1 MSEGTTRLR
10 DHYRLTGLTDV
21 AVSPDG
27 ERIAYVTSEFDAE
40 ANERL
45 SSLFVVPADGS
56 EDPYRLTRAS
66 TASSPR
72 WAPDGDQLAFLAARD
87 EDSALRAG
95 KADPD
100 EEPEEDDDPGT
111 QLWAFDLARGGDARQ
126 LTTFEE
132 GVREFDWGPDG
143 ERVVVSARD
152 PTEDQQEYL
161 EQREEDGPIEVDRL
175 QHKYD
180 GKGWLDDVTSYLF
193 VVDVDSRERTRLDEA
208 YGAGAREPATGLS
221 PAWSPDGERIA
232 FLSVRD
238 DRPDNTTYSDLYT
251 IRPDGTGLE
260 KVTDSELSAGGGK
273 WGPNSRYLAFPASD
287 KDNAYDPTALH
298 VADTQTGAVQSVS
311 GSLDRP
317 LGRGGAFDWTDDET
331 LLGLIGDEGRTRL
344 VRFDAAEDDP
354 ERVYEQQGA
363 HEDVSQISAAGETV
377 ALGSS
382 GPHESPNVHS
392 LDVAAVDGG
401 TEPERLTDLNGELL
415 EEYDEPDVEWIE
427 FESDGQPVE
436 ALLYLP
442 PEGADDVRGDREG
455 APPLITTIH
464 GGPISYDRPGFNYDY
479 TFWTNRGY
487 ALLRVNYR
495 GSSSYGGE
503 FSGAIEGDWGHWE
516 PADVVAGIEHV
527 TDEGRVDEDR
537 VFVTGFSYG
546 GAQTAYILSQ
556 SDVATAGAAEHGIY
570 DRYAYFGTGDSH
582 NRMQRD
588 FGVPWEDEE
597 TYRGISSIT
606 DVGEIDAPLLVTA
619 GGNDWRCPPTQSE
632 QLYVSVSKQGVDS
645 KLVVYPDENHNVGEP
660 DRAVHRLTELTEWF
674 EAHDPEM
681 E

>member
-1 MSEGTTRLR
+1 MTDVTDQLA
-10 DHYRLTGLTDV
+10 DHYRLTELTDV

-45 SSLFVVPADGS
+45 SSLFVVPSDGS
-56 EDPYRLTRAS
+56 KDPYRLSRAS
-66 TASSPR
+66 TASAPQWS
-72 WAPDGDQLAFLAARD
+72 PDGERLAFLAARD
-87 EDSALRAG
+87 EDSALLAA
-95 KADPD
+95 KDDPD
-100 EEPEEDDDPGT
+100 EEPADEETEPET
-111 QLWAFDLARGGDARQ
+111 QLWSFNLARGGDARQ

-132 GVREFDWGPDG
+132 GVREFDWGPES
-143 ERVVVSARD
+143 ERVVVTARD
-152 PTEDQQEYL
+152 PTEDQQAYL
-161 EQREEDGPIEVDRL
+161 EQREDNGPIEVDRL

-180 GKGWLDDVTSYLF
+180 GEGWLDDVTSYLF
-193 VVDVDSRERTRLDEA
+193 IVDVASRETTRLDTA
-208 YGAGAREPATGLS
+208 YGGGAREPATGLA
-221 PAWSPDGERIA
+221 PAWSPDGDRIA
-232 FLSVRD
+232 FLSTRG
-238 DRPDNTTYSDLYT
+238 DRPDNATYSDVYT
-251 IRPDGTGLE
+251 IRPDGTGLAQLTE
-260 KVTDSELSAGGGK
+260 SELATGGAN

-287 KDNAYDPTALH
+287 KDDAYDPTKLYI
-298 VADTQTGAVQSVS
+298 ADTESGDYQSVS
-311 GSLDRP
+311 TSLDRP
-317 LGRGGAFDWTDDET
+317 LGRGAAFDWTEDET
-331 LLGLIGDEGRTRL
+331 LVGLIGDEGRTRV
-344 VRFDAAEDDP
+344 VRFDATADDP
-354 ERVYEQQGA
+354 ERVFEQQTEFENVA
-363 HEDVSQISAAGETV
+363 QLSAAGGTL
-377 ALGSS
+377 ALGIS
-382 GPHESPNVHS
+382 GPHDSPNVHS
-392 LDVAAVDGG
+392 IDVDAVDCDDAV
-401 TEPERLTDLNGELL
+401 PERLTDLNDELL
-415 EEYDEPDVEWIE
+415 TAYDEPETRWVE

-436 ALLYLP
+436 ALVYFP
-442 PEGADDVRGDREG
+442 PDYDPEDGTA
-455 APPLITTIH
+455 PLITTIH
-464 GGPISYDRPGFNYDY
+464 GGPIAYDSPAFNYDY

-516 PADVVAGIEHV
+516 PADVIAGIEHV
-527 TDEGRVDEDR
+527 TDQGWVDEDR

-588 FGVPWEDEE
+588 FGLPWEDED

-619 GGNDWRCPPTQSE
+619 GENDWRCPPTQSE

-645 KLVVYPDENHNVGEP
+645 RLVVYPEENHNIGEP

-674 EAHDPEM
+674 ETHDPGAE
-681 E
+681 